1 MRIGWVGLGKLGLP
15 CASVLKENGFTVFG
29 YDPNLESAGTIPLK
43 DDISALL
50 EENCDIIFIAVPT
63 PHDPIYDGSQP
74 TSHLPAKD
82 FNYDIVEQCFS
93 DLSKDIGNTTVVLI
107 STILPG
113 TLRRLNQR
121 SYIPKSQLIYNP
133 YLIAMGTVASD
144 MVNPEMVIIGSHD
157 GTCNEHVAKLQSVYS
172 NSLKSTARYEIG
184 TWEEAEAI
192 KVFYNTYLSMKLSL
206 ANMVQDVS
214 EKLGNCD
221 PDLITAALAKS
232 TDRITSSKYMKPGMG
247 DGGACHPRDNIA
259 LSKLAQ
265 DLDLGYDIFKTVIV
279 SREQQAKNLAKK
291 LIELHEEYKLPIYI
305 HGKSYKPGVPYEH
318 GSYSLLIGYY
328 LTALGY
334 NYKYIDPLTGDM
346 PVINGPGVFLLAHSV
361 STTYNEG
368 LDKLYVQFPENSVIL
383 DPWRKYIDDNTNI
396 IYYGKT

>member
-1 MRIGWVGLGKLGLP
+1 MKLGWIGLGKLGLP
-15 CASVLKENGFTVFG
+15 CASVLQDSGFTVLG
-29 YDPNLESAGTIPLK
+29 YDPNLHTAGTIPLK
-43 DDISALL
+43 NSIPALL
-50 EENCDIIFIAVPT
+50 RENCDIVFIAVPT

-74 TSHLPAKD
+74 SSHLPPKD
-82 FNYDIVEQCFS
+82 FSYDIVEQCLS
-93 DLSKDIGNTTVVLI
+93 DLSADIGNTTVVLI

-113 TLRRLNQR
+113 TLRQLNKN
-121 SYIPKSQLIYNP
+121 YIPKSQLIYNP

-172 NSLKSTARYEIG
+172 TSLKSSARYEIG

-221 PDLITAALAKS
+221 PDFITAALAKS

-291 LIELHEEYKLPIYI
+291 LIELHEEYNLPIYI
-305 HGKSYKPGVPYEH
+305 HGKSYKPGVPYKH

-328 LTALGY
+328 LTELGY
-334 NYKYIDPLTGDM
+334 DYKYIDPLTGDM
-346 PVINGPGVFLLAHSV
+346 PVIDGPGVFLLAHSV
-361 STTYNEG
+361 STTYNEE
-368 LDKLYVQFPENSVIL
+368 LDKLYIQFPKNSVIL
-383 DPWRKYIDDNTNI
+383 DPWRKYIDDSTNVV
-396 IYYGKT
+396 YYGKT